1 LPELITETLLV
12 TAPFKDRGTDYVPG
26 DRVPVRHR
34 RIRQIARENPQW
46 FRMEFETA
54 EIDLELLAKLD
65 AEFESKYRTMK
76 QAREEEK
83 IRRKRALRREL
94 EEQDIPDH
102 ELEKRFAA
110 QEREREKGEREM
122 KEERE
127 REKVE
132 RDIAI
137 AGDQHRSGF
146 HF

>member
-1 LPELITETLLV
+1 MPELVTETLLV
-12 TAPFKDRGTDYVPG
+12 VERFSDRGTDYVPG

-34 RIRQIARENPQW
+34 RIRQVARENPQW
-46 FRMEFETA
+46 FRMEYETA
-54 EIDLELLAKLD
+54 EIDPDWLAKLD

-83 IRRKRALRREL
+83 IRRKRVLRREL
-94 EEQDIPDH
+94 EEQGIPDH
-102 ELEKRFAA
+102 ELERRFAK
-110 QEREREKGEREM
+110 QEAEREKREREM
-122 KEERE
+122 KKERE

-137 AGDQHRSGF
+137 VGDQYRSGF